1 MPSWLQAALG
11 VASLAV
17 ILSRIAGRWGGRAQR
32 QDTDGRVL
40 ERTADA
46 AQRAEV
52 IDASMGTALK
62 TLTDAVTKMDKTV
75 EGLASKLGAH
85 DVLVAE
91 VRVKADA
98 DRGLLTRLET
108 EVSALRGELRRAD
121 EAQTTARHD
130 LRDSI
135 HGMHPIA
142 DLAAA
147 ITAQSAATVRA
158 ADAAAHAAEASREVA
173 RLLSERGA
181 PRAARAA
188 R

>member
-1 MPSWLQAALG
+1 M
-11 VASLAV
+11 
-17 ILSRIAGRWGGRAQR
+17 LSQISARWGGRAQK

-46 AQRAEV
+46 TQRAEV
-52 IDASMGTALK
+52 VDATMGSALK

-108 EVSALRGELRRAD
+108 EVAALRGEMRRAD
-121 EAQTTARHD
+121 EAQTNARHD

-158 ADAAAHAAEASREVA
+158 ADAAAQSAEAARDVA
-173 RLLSERGA
+173 RMLSEREV
-181 PRAARAA
+181 PRASRP
-188 R
+188 RGRG